1 MIPIF
6 DSMGASK
13 SYKFQI
19 SMTKRDMTAVRKVES
34 GETFTRLEQI
44 EYRLA
49 KLKSRLNSY
58 FNELQPEEIV
68 FFFVILVFPI
78 YLLKL
83 LCLTGAIYF
92 INSTGYMAIRDL
104 RQEIYKKVQYLP
116 LNTFVQE
123 KTGILMSRIINDVDV
138 LAKIISSD
146 LKDAINDFFYVVTH
160 LLLLFF
166 LAGKCF

>member
-19 SMTKRDMTAVRKVES
+19 SMTKRDMSAIRKVES

-68 FFFVILVFPI
+68 FFL
-78 YLLKL
+78 
-83 LCLTGAIYF
+83 
-92 INSTGYMAIRDL
+92 
-104 RQEIYKKVQYLP
+104 
-116 LNTFVQE
+116 
-123 KTGILMSRIINDVDV
+123 
-138 LAKIISSD
+138 
-146 LKDAINDFFYVVTH
+146 
-160 LLLLFF
+160 
-166 LAGKCF
+166 